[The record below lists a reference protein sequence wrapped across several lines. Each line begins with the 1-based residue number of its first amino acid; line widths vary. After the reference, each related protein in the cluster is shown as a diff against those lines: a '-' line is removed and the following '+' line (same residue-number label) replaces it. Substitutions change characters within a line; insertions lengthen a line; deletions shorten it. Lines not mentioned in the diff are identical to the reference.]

1 MSVDSWRKV
10 IAAVSLLGLVAVVFA
25 LSQSDRTSK
34 PMNIN
39 GDMLGQDVSET
50 REDYLVRAAE
60 SLAAAPA
67 GQEAFGLITFTEP
80 ATPAEASVALQDL
93 RRVNAM
99 VMLSAA
105 PMGIP
110 EPVAG
115 ETRAEVFNREIDRV
129 DHSLAGIG
137 EITAPREIN
146 AVVAWDSGEAFR
158 RVSGAESVLAVEVL
172 PADASWGRFGVRPVG
187 LDSGKR

>member
-1 MSVDSWRKV
+1 MSVDTWRKV
-10 IAAVSLLGLVAVVFA
+10 IAAVSLIGLVAVVLA

-50 REDYLVRAAE
+50 LGDYRDRAAE
-60 SLAAAPA
+60 SLAEAPSDQA
-67 GQEAFGLITFTEP
+67 AFGLITFTEP
-80 ATPAEASVALQDL
+80 STPAEAAVMLTEL

-105 PMGIP
+105 PMEIP
-110 EPVAG
+110 EPVVG
-115 ETRAEVFNREIDRV
+115 ETREDVFNREIDRV

-137 EITAPREIN
+137 EITAPREID
-146 AVVAWDSGEAFR
+146 AVVAWDNGDAFRSISGED
-158 RVSGAESVLAVEVL
+158 SVLAVEVL

-187 LDSGKR
+187 LVDG